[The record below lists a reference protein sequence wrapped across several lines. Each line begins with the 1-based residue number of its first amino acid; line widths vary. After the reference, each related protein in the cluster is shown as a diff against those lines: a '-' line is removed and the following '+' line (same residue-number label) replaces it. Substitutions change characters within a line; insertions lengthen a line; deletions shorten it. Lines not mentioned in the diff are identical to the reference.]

1 MKTATVTAVIIF
13 TILSFCPPF
22 ASLADYSAD
31 NITLR
36 VSIADDRN
44 FVTLY
49 IKDPYKMYAIGS
61 QKALLAESCIE
72 TKIIPAKG
80 GLLIRKKLF
89 KVKGVRIRPDGDS
102 KMFVDKKPYRG
113 AIDIVKKSNGK
124 IMVINSIHLED
135 YLYGVLYNEVSH
147 RWPMEVLKAQAI
159 AARTFALYQA
169 RQNKLQPYDLRS
181 DIYSQV
187 YSGSDFERR
196 STTMAVDAT
205 RGKVLTYNGDLLPAY
220 FHATCS
226 GATEDSSSLW
236 NVDMPPLDGVAC
248 DFCKES
254 PHYWWIK
261 DIPLWDLE
269 KKLKSSG
276 YNIGRISSVKVL
288 SKNKS
293 ERVEKLEIVDAS
305 GGTVIMAGKGFR
317 QMIGP
322 NELRS
327 TKFDV
332 SVALGQLIVTG
343 RGWGHGVGMC
353 QWGAFG
359 QAKQGK
365 KADEILKY
373 YYPGAE
379 ILAIDTMRTKL

>member
-1 MKTATVTAVIIF
+1 MKTT
-13 TILSFCPPF
+13 TILATTIF
-22 ASLADYSAD
+22 AALSLLSPAVSLADDPAD

-44 FVTLY
+44 FVPLY
-49 IKDPYKMYAIGS
+49 IKDPYKMYIAGS
-61 QKALLAESCIE
+61 EKVLLAERCIE

-80 GLLIRKKLF
+80 GLLVRNKLF
-89 KVKGVRIRPDGDS
+89 KVKGVRFRPDGDS
-102 KMFVDKKPYRG
+102 KMYIGKKPYRG
-113 AIDIVKKSNGK
+113 SIDIVKKSNGK
-124 IMVINSIHLED
+124 LMVINSVHLED

-147 RWPMEVLKAQAI
+147 RWPLEVLKAQAI

-169 RQNKLQPYDLRS
+169 RENKLQPYDLRS

-196 STTMAVDAT
+196 STTIAVDAT

-236 NVDMPPLDGVAC
+236 KVDMPPLDGVAC

-269 KKLKSSG
+269 KKLRASG
-276 YNIGRISSVKVL
+276 YNIGKIASVKVL
-288 SKNKS
+288 SKNRS
-293 ERVEKLEIVDAS
+293 ERVEKLEIVAVD
-305 GGTVIMAGKGFR
+305 GGTVIMAGKDFR

-353 QWGAFG
+353 QWGAYG

-379 ILAIDTMRTKL
+379 IMTIDTLRAKL

>member
-1 MKTATVTAVIIF
+1 
-13 TILSFCPPF
+13 
-22 ASLADYSAD
+22 
-31 NITLR
+31 
-36 VSIADDRN
+36 
-44 FVTLY
+44 
-49 IKDPYKMYAIGS
+49 
-61 QKALLAESCIE
+61 
-72 TKIIPAKG
+72 
-80 GLLIRKKLF
+80 
-89 KVKGVRIRPDGDS
+89 
-102 KMFVDKKPYRG
+102 
-113 AIDIVKKSNGK
+113 
-124 IMVINSIHLED
+124 MVINSIQLED

-169 RQNKLQPYDLRS
+169 RQNKLQPYDLRN

-205 RGKVLTYNGDLLPAY
+205 KGKVLTYDGDLLPAY

-236 NVDMPPLDGVAC
+236 KVDLPPLDGVVC

-269 KKLKSSG
+269 KKLRACG

-293 ERVEKLEIVDAS
+293 GRVDRLEIVDAS
-305 GGTVIMAGKGFR
+305 GGTVIMTGKDFR
-317 QMIGP
+317 QMVGP
-322 NELRS
+322 NELRG

-353 QWGAFG
+353 QWGAYG

-373 YYPGAE
+373 YYPGSE
-379 ILAIDTMRTKL
+379 ITALDTIRAKL

>member
-1 MKTATVTAVIIF
+1 
-13 TILSFCPPF
+13 
-22 ASLADYSAD
+22 
-31 NITLR
+31 
-36 VSIADDRN
+36 
-44 FVTLY
+44 
-49 IKDPYKMYAIGS
+49 
-61 QKALLAESCIE
+61 
-72 TKIIPAKG
+72 
-80 GLLIRKKLF
+80 
-89 KVKGVRIRPDGDS
+89 
-102 KMFVDKKPYRG
+102 
-113 AIDIVKKSNGK
+113 
-124 IMVINSIHLED
+124 
-135 YLYGVLYNEVSH
+135 
-147 RWPMEVLKAQAI
+147 MEVLKAQAI

-205 RGKVLTYNGDLLPAY
+205 RGKVLTYKGDLLPAY

-236 NVDMPPLDGVAC
+236 KVDIPPLDGVAC

-254 PHYWWIK
+254 PHQWWIK

-269 KKLKSSG
+269 KKMRATG
-276 YNIGRISSVKVL
+276 YNIGNIVSVKVL
-288 SKNKS
+288 SKNRS
-293 ERVEKLEIVDAS
+293 ERVEKLEIVAED
-305 GGTVIMAGKGFR
+305 GGTVIMSGKDFR

-332 SVALGQLIVTG
+332 SVALGQLIIRG

-353 QWGAFG
+353 QWGAYG
-359 QAKQGK
+359 QAKQDK
-365 KADEILKY
+365 SVDEILKY

-379 ILAIDTMRTKL
+379 ITTIGKLKL